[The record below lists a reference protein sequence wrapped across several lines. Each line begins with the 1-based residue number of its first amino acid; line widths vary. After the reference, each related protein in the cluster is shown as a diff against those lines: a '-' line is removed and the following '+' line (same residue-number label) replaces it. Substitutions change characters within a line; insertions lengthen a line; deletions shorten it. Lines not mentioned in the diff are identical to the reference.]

1 MRQRTTFLHRN
12 EDAIDPASLKV
23 SGRTLSGP
31 NIRAVREDR
40 FTLGLDELPAE
51 LQELLR
57 LSQELYIR
65 WTSPM
70 PYQAMGPWSSRLS
83 PGLHVFYTPQAD
95 AKANVASDHEI
106 CLLLRRL
113 GSVECSSPNKSF
125 SRLPNDR
132 FSHSTALEYYQPVY
146 DLTNFVEYAVQYACA
161 PSDAECKTCF
171 DALKQASSLDF
182 SYDTISHVVKVTALW
197 GRQNQPLSVSAPA
210 SHRVEVGLLTPNEPP
225 HLEQHEIGVTGL
237 LTVLG
242 EDSKPAPT
250 MFTFP
255 SRHKQASTG
264 FSSTFLT
271 PTGLH
276 PTMQL
281 HINSNKPPMEEDTY
295 CALHALLTLPRTIF
309 ADKYQ
314 LEDTLFLASKNL
326 TALRYISQPVD
337 LEAPDYVMDIW
348 GSSVLLELS
357 TPVAESKEGFTAEI
371 PLHLRYQSPQHG
383 GESTFEV
390 PYPAVFWACAA
401 EEGTKFP
408 SSPFDRINLG
418 YDGLFG
424 PRTLF
429 WHLDPVAKS
438 GSDQLV
444 IGGKVPVLD
453 LDKSR
458 SINTVTSIVVV
469 VGFAWVVYRLMM
481 VYLRTGYGVAQPVKA
496 AEKKQQ

>member
-1 MRQRTTFLHRN
+1 MRQRTTFFHRN

-31 NIRAVREDR
+31 DIKAVREDR

-65 WTSPM
+65 WTSPV
-70 PYQAMGPWSSRLS
+70 PYQAVGPWSSRLS

-95 AKANVASDHEI
+95 TGANVASAHEL

-113 GSVECSSPNKSF
+113 GPVDCSSP
-125 SRLPNDR
+125 
-132 FSHSTALEYYQPVY
+132 QPVY
-146 DLTNFVEYAVQYACA
+146 DLTDFVEYAVQYVCA
-161 PSDAECKTCF
+161 SSDAECKTRF
-171 DALKQASSLDF
+171 GAVKQASSLDF

-197 GRQNQPLSVSAPA
+197 GRQDQSLSISAPA
-210 SHRVEVGLLTPNEPP
+210 SHRVEVGLLTPNQPP
-225 HLEQHEIGVTGL
+225 HLEEHEIGVTGL

-255 SRHKQASTG
+255 SRHKQAGTG
-264 FSSTFLT
+264 FSSKFLT

-281 HINSNKPPMEEDTY
+281 DIKSKSNRPPMEDSA
-295 CALHALLTLPRTIF
+295 CALHALVTLPRTIF

-314 LEDTLFLASKNL
+314 LEDPLFLASKNL

-348 GSSVLLELS
+348 GSSVLLELN
-357 TPVAESKEGFTAEI
+357 TPVTESKEGFTAEI
-371 PLHLRYQSPQHG
+371 PLHLRYQAPQHG
-383 GESTFEV
+383 GESTYGV

-429 WHLDPVAKS
+429 WHLDPVTKS
-438 GSDQLV
+438 AGDQLV
-444 IGGKVPVLD
+444 IEGKVPVLD

-469 VGFAWVVYRLMM
+469 VGFAWVVYRLLM
-481 VYLRTGYGVAQPVKA
+481 VYLRTGHGVAQPVKVT
-496 AEKKQQ
+496 EKKQQ

>member
-1 MRQRTTFLHRN
+1 MRQRTTFFHHN

-31 NIRAVREDR
+31 IIKAVREDR

-65 WTSPM
+65 WTSPV
-70 PYQAMGPWSSRLS
+70 PYQAIGPWSSRLS
-83 PGLHVFYTPQAD
+83 PGLHVFFTPQAD
-95 AKANVASDHEI
+95 TGANVASDDEL

-113 GSVECSSPNKSF
+113 GPVDCSSPQKSF

-132 FSHSTALEYYQPVY
+132 FSHATALEYYQPVY
-146 DLTNFVEYAVQYACA
+146 DLAHFVDYAVKYVCA
-161 PSDAECKTCF
+161 SSDAECETRF
-171 DALKQASSLDF
+171 GAVKQASSLDF

-197 GRQNQPLSVSAPA
+197 GRQDQSLSISAPA
-210 SHRVEVGLLTPNEPP
+210 SHRVEVGLLTPNQPP
-225 HLEQHEIGVTGL
+225 HLEEYEIGVTGL

-255 SRHKQASTG
+255 SRHKQAGTG
-264 FSSTFLT
+264 FSSSFLT

-281 HINSNKPPMEEDTY
+281 NIKSTRPPMEDSA
-295 CALHALLTLPRTIF
+295 CALHALVTLPRTIF

-314 LEDTLFLASKNL
+314 LEDPLFLGSKNL

-348 GSSVLLELS
+348 GSSVLLELN
-357 TPVAESKEGFTAEI
+357 TPVTETKEGFTAEI
-371 PLHLRYQSPQHG
+371 PLHLRYQAPQHG
-383 GESTFEV
+383 GESTYGV

-429 WHLDPVAKS
+429 WHLDPIAKS
-438 GSDQLV
+438 GGDRL
-444 IGGKVPVLD
+444 IIEGKVPVLD

-458 SINTVTSIVVV
+458 SINTVTSIVVGI
-469 VGFAWVVYRLMM
+469 GFAWVIYKLLM
-481 VYLRTGYGVAQPVKA
+481 VYMRTGYGVAQPVEA
-496 AEKKQQ
+496 TEKKKQ

>member
-1 MRQRTTFLHRN
+1 MRQRTTFFHHN
-12 EDAIDPASLKV
+12 EDAIEPASLKV
-23 SGRTLSGP
+23 SGRSLSGP
-31 NIRAVREDR
+31 NIKAVREDR

-57 LSQELYIR
+57 ISQELYIR
-65 WTSPM
+65 WTSPV
-70 PYQAMGPWSSRLS
+70 PYQSLGPWGSRLP
-83 PGLHVFYTPQAD
+83 PGLHVFYTPKTDTA
-95 AKANVASDHEI
+95 ANIASDHEL

-113 GSVECSSPNKSF
+113 GPVECSSPHKSF
-125 SRLPNDR
+125 SLLPNDR
-132 FSHSTALEYYQPVY
+132 FSHSTALQYYQPLY
-146 DLTNFVEYAVQYACA
+146 DLDDFVEYVVQYACE
-161 PSDAECKTCF
+161 PSDAACRTRF
-171 DALKQASSLDF
+171 DAVKQASSLDF

-197 GRQNQPLSVSAPA
+197 GRQNQALSISAPA
-210 SHRVEVGLLTPNEPP
+210 AHRVEVGLLTPNQAPNVGEY
-225 HLEQHEIGVTGL
+225 EIGVTGL

-250 MFTFP
+250 LFAFP
-255 SRHKQASTG
+255 SRHKQADTG
-264 FSSTFLT
+264 FSSMFLS

-281 HINSNKPPMEEDTY
+281 NISSNRSPMKDSY
-295 CALHALLTLPRTIF
+295 CSLHALLTLPRTIF

-314 LEDTLFLASKNL
+314 LEDSLFLASKNL

-357 TPVAESKEGFTAEI
+357 TPVTDSKEGFTAEI
-371 PLHLRYQSPQHG
+371 PLHLRYQAPQQG

-408 SSPFDRINLG
+408 NSPFDRVNLG

-429 WHLDPVAKS
+429 WHLDPVAT
-438 GSDQLV
+438 SDSDRLI

-453 LDKSR
+453 LNKSQ

-469 VGFAWVVYRLMM
+469 VGFAWVVYRLLM
-481 VYLRTGYGVAQPVKA
+481 VYLRTGYGVAQPEKVT
-496 AEKKQQ
+496 EKKQQ